1 MAGDRGKGLTMSG
14 RGRAAHRGVVLGTTR
29 VASLAAAIVAV
40 AVLAAAPAS
49 AAVPFNAGTGHDA
62 QVAVGSDGTGHVV
75 WLTDEAGDRVGY
87 CRVPRGGRGCD
98 AASKLISFPG
108 GAAAFSTGD
117 VPQVF
122 APAQNKVVV
131 VGSCFSCGA
140 GGSTDRIFRWIS
152 TDNGATF
159 GAPTEIANDLA
170 LGGQGAYVDTG
181 NVFIGVAG
189 RALIA
194 GPTALSTEPIAPLPG
209 GHVYSPSVVRVPGQ
223 NQLVAASNDLAAAAY
238 TVFSG
243 SLTPIEINDVTNWS
257 GPQPP
262 PGGPVDDDETA
273 LGAAGGGT
281 FLVYKRF
288 VPNDN
293 QVIVHKYDPG
303 GPTFG
308 AAAAIEGPSVIDD
321 SSADYTDIAVDG
333 LGPQV
338 IWRTLYDGGRLRYR
352 RSTDGGATWGPVLNI
367 ALRDTFIDPEIAVA
381 PGGSGFAAW
390 TGIGTSTVR
399 VVALDPQPEPVPPPT
414 SAPTPAP
421 ASTPTATIPPV
432 YTGVFRTVAVSDRMA
447 RFRLFVPR
455 SCVAP
460 GQRFKVRLKWKRK
473 QRKGNLFVKVRRTD
487 FYLGTKRIKID
498 KKAPF
503 AHTYKLRASQAA
515 GSTVR
520 LRARAFIKVKRGK
533 SPTKSIRT
541 NVRVCG

>member
-1 MAGDRGKGLTMSG
+1 MSML
-14 RGRAAHRGVVLGTTR
+14 GRAAHCRVVAITTK
-29 VASLAAAIVAV
+29 VAGLAAAVVVVA
-40 AVLAAAPAS
+40 ALAAASAS

-62 QVAVGSDGTGHVV
+62 QVAVGADGTGHVV

-87 CRVPRGGRGCD
+87 CRVPRAGGACD
-98 AASKLISFPG
+98 AASKLLSFPG
-108 GAAAFSTGD
+108 GATAFSTGD

-122 APAQNKVVV
+122 ASAPNKVVV
-131 VGSCFSCGA
+131 VGSCFSCGT

-152 TDNGATF
+152 NDNGTTF
-159 GAPTEIANDLA
+159 GAPTGIANNLA
-170 LGGQGAYVDTG
+170 LGGQGAYVDAD
-181 NVFIGVAG
+181 NVFVGVAG
-189 RALIA
+189 RELIA
-194 GPTALSTEPIAPLPG
+194 GPTSPVTEPIAPLPG
-209 GHVYSPSVVRVPGQ
+209 GHVFSPSVVRVPGQ

-243 SLTPIEINDVTNWS
+243 ILTPTLINNVANWS

-293 QVIVHKYDPG
+293 RVIVHKYDPASR
-303 GPTFG
+303 TFG
-308 AAAAIEGPSVIDD
+308 APAAIEGASVIDD
-321 SSADYTDIAVDG
+321 SSADYTDVAVDS

-367 ALRDTFIDPEIAVA
+367 ALRDTFVDPEIAVA
-381 PGGSGFAAW
+381 PGGSGFATW

-399 VVALDPQPEPVPPPT
+399 VVALDPQPEPVPSPP
-414 SAPTPAP
+414 PAP
-421 ASTPTATIPPV
+421 VSGSTPSASVPAV
-432 YTGVFRTVAVSDRMA
+432 YSGTFRAVTVSDRTA

-460 GQRFKVRLKWKRK
+460 GQKFKVRLKWKRK
-473 QRKGNLFVKVRRTD
+473 KRKGNLFVKVRRVD
-487 FYLGTKRIKID
+487 FYLNTKRIRID
-498 KKAPF
+498 KKTPF
-503 AHTYKLRASQAA
+503 VHTYKLRASQAA
-515 GSTVR
+515 GSSVR

-541 NVRVCG
+541 KVKVCG